1 MYPYQY
7 IVVEVNLAYVSPV
20 LNFRSVIIVNILTRL
35 QIKKKPL
42 AKFSQRG
49 SAGKY
54 RPLQYIYTCMIF
66 WCNHAVALIN
76 Q

>member
-35 QIKKKPL
+35 QIKKNL
-42 AKFSQRG
+42 
-49 SAGKY
+49 
-54 RPLQYIYTCMIF
+54 
-66 WCNHAVALIN
+66 
-76 Q
+76 